1 MNRMTPFFILLS
13 TLLFTPFLAAK
24 SLVASVNKTK
34 VSKNEVIQL
43 TVRADYSLD
52 ANDIDFSALS
62 QDFFT
67 SSPRFVNSSN
77 YINGQSSK
85 LSEWTLSIA
94 PNRAGIVTIPA
105 FSVDGESTAPIPLE
119 VSVDQHE
126 PNVSDIIQYSMQ
138 LDTST
143 LYPQQSTPL
152 KVEIRILADPR
163 RLENPRITPPS
174 IQGVEIEP
182 KGQTRQFQRVEQGL
196 QITVIEQNY
205 QLTANQPGLFEL
217 KGPLLRGSYIY
228 GDSLTGST
236 KILTLDGKPQSQSIK
251 VKAIP
256 NNAAQPWLPAQQ
268 LSLVQ
273 QWHQDG
279 GENNT
284 VEQGSS
290 ITREIT
296 LTAKGLNENQLPTL
310 KFDYPA
316 SVRVYDEKPAFKTLD
331 NGTTQMTLKQVLILT
346 ETGDLT
352 LPSLQLAWWNTVSD
366 QQETAALEGRQ
377 LKVKPGSAQ
386 VFTLPEQPAQAS
398 ETNHRPDSTH
408 QESNQNATIWFYL
421 TWTFASL
428 WILTLI
434 AALYC
439 YKHRGTSADKP
450 QNTTSNNA
458 LESMQ
463 ALQKA
468 IADKDAVKIEALV
481 RQWMKTTTVS
491 QPVKQAIESEL
502 KAMHQATYSL
512 TPSPW
517 QAEHLLTLI
526 KQSRSASTDKASF
539 DMPKL

>member
-468 IADKDAVKIEALV
+468 ITDKDAVKIEALV
-481 RQWMKTTTVS
+481 RQWMKNTTVS

-502 KAMHQATYSL
+502 KAMHQATYSHA
-512 TPSPW
+512 PSPW

-526 KQSRSASTDKASF
+526 KQSRSASNDKTSF

>member
-236 KILTLDGKPQSQSIK
+236 KILTLDGKPQSQTIK

-256 NNAAQPWLPAQQ
+256 NNAAQPGCPLNNCRLFNNGIKMAARITP
-268 LSLVQ
+268 LSKV
-273 QWHQDG
+273 
-279 GENNT
+279 
-284 VEQGSS
+284 
-290 ITREIT
+290 
-296 LTAKGLNENQLPTL
+296 A
-310 KFDYPA
+310 A
-316 SVRVYDEKPAFKTLD
+316 SRVK
-331 NGTTQMTLKQVLILT
+331 
-346 ETGDLT
+346 
-352 LPSLQLAWWNTVSD
+352 SL
-366 QQETAALEGRQ
+366 
-377 LKVKPGSAQ
+377 
-386 VFTLPEQPAQAS
+386 
-398 ETNHRPDSTH
+398 
-408 QESNQNATIWFYL
+408 
-421 TWTFASL
+421 
-428 WILTLI
+428 
-434 AALYC
+434 
-439 YKHRGTSADKP
+439 
-450 QNTTSNNA
+450 
-458 LESMQ
+458 
-463 ALQKA
+463 
-468 IADKDAVKIEALV
+468 
-481 RQWMKTTTVS
+481 
-491 QPVKQAIESEL
+491 
-502 KAMHQATYSL
+502 
-512 TPSPW
+512 
-517 QAEHLLTLI
+517 
-526 KQSRSASTDKASF
+526 
-539 DMPKL
+539 

>member
-174 IQGVEIEP
+174 IQGVEIEL

-205 QLTANQPGLFEL
+205 QLTANQPGFFEL

-331 NGTTQMTLKQVLILT
+331 NGTTQMTLKQVLIPT

-352 LPSLQLAWWNTVSD
+352 LPSLQLVWWNTVSD

-398 ETNHRPDSTH
+398 ETNLRPDSTH
-408 QESNQNATIWFYL
+408 QEPIQNTTIWFYL

-450 QNTTSNNA
+450 QNTASNNA

-502 KAMHQATYSL
+502 KAMHQATYSHA
-512 TPSPW
+512 PSPW

-526 KQSRSASTDKASF
+526 KQSRSASNDKTSF

>member
-24 SLVASVNKTK
+24 SLIASVNKTK

-94 PNRAGIVTIPA
+94 PSRAGIVTIPA

-273 QWHQDG
+273 QWYQDG

-296 LTAKGLNENQLPTL
+296 LTAKGLNENLLPTL

-386 VFTLPEQPAQAS
+386 VFTLPAQAS

>member
-119 VSVDQHE
+119 VSVEQHE

-143 LYPQQSTPL
+143 LYPQQSTSL

-468 IADKDAVKIEALV
+468 ITDKDAVKIEALV

>member
-138 LDTST
+138 LETST

-352 LPSLQLAWWNTVSD
+352 LPSLQLAWWNTISD

-468 IADKDAVKIEALV
+468 ITDKDAVKIEALV

>member
-398 ETNHRPDSTH
+398 ETNHRADSTH

>member
-331 NGTTQMTLKQVLILT
+331 NGTTQMTLKQVLIPT
-346 ETGDLT
+346 EIGDLT

-458 LESMQ
+458 FESMQ

-468 IADKDAVKIEALV
+468 ITDKDAVKIEALV

>member
-331 NGTTQMTLKQVLILT
+331 NGTTQMTLKQVLIPT
-346 ETGDLT
+346 EIGDLT

-450 QNTTSNNA
+450 QNATSNNA
-458 LESMQ
+458 FESMQ

-468 IADKDAVKIEALV
+468 ITDKDAVKIEALV

>member
-13 TLLFTPFLAAK
+13 TLLFAPFLAAK

-52 ANDIDFSALS
+52 ANDIDFSSLS

-138 LDTST
+138 LETST

-182 KGQTRQFQRVEQGL
+182 QGQTRQFQRVEQGL
-196 QITVIEQNY
+196 QVTIIEQNY

-316 SVRVYDEKPAFKTLD
+316 SVRVYDEKPVFKTLE
-331 NGTTQMTLKQVLILT
+331 NGTTQMTLKQVLIPT

-377 LKVKPGSAQ
+377 LKVTPGSTQ
-386 VFTLPEQPAQAS
+386 VFTLPEQPTLAS
-398 ETNHRPDSTH
+398 ETNPRANSTH
-408 QESNQNATIWFYL
+408 QEPNQNATIWFYL

-439 YKHRGTSADKP
+439 YKHRGTNADKP
-450 QNTTSNNA
+450 QNATSNNA

-468 IADKDAVKIEALV
+468 IADNDAVKIEALV
-481 RQWMKTTTVS
+481 RQWMKTATVS

-502 KAMHQATYSL
+502 KAMHQATYSRQ
-512 TPSPW
+512 PSPW
-517 QAEHLLTLI
+517 QADHLLSLI
-526 KQSRSASTDKASF
+526 KQSRSTSSDKASF

>member
-468 IADKDAVKIEALV
+468 ITDKDAVKIEALV

>member
-205 QLTANQPGLFEL
+205 QLTANQPGFFEL

-331 NGTTQMTLKQVLILT
+331 NGTTQMTLKQVLIPT

-352 LPSLQLAWWNTVSD
+352 LPSLQLVWWNTVSD

-398 ETNHRPDSTH
+398 ETNLRPDSTH
-408 QESNQNATIWFYL
+408 QEPIQNTTIWFYL

-450 QNTTSNNA
+450 QNATSNNA

-502 KAMHQATYSL
+502 KAMHQATYSHA
-512 TPSPW
+512 PSPW

-526 KQSRSASTDKASF
+526 KQSRSASNDKTSF

>member
-331 NGTTQMTLKQVLILT
+331 NGTTQMTLKQVLIPT
-346 ETGDLT
+346 EIGDLT

-398 ETNHRPDSTH
+398 ETNLHPDSTH

-458 LESMQ
+458 FESMQ

-468 IADKDAVKIEALV
+468 ITDKDAVKIEALV

>member
-105 FSVDGESTAPIPLE
+105 FSVDGESTTPIPLE

-331 NGTTQMTLKQVLILT
+331 NGTTQMTLKQVLIPT

-377 LKVKPGSAQ
+377 LKVTPGSAQ
-386 VFTLPEQPAQAS
+386 VFTLPEQPTLAS
-398 ETNHRPDSTH
+398 ETNLRSDSTH
-408 QESNQNATIWFYL
+408 QEPIQNTTIWFYL

-439 YKHRGTSADKP
+439 YKHRGTSAAKP
-450 QNTTSNNA
+450 QNATSNNA

-468 IADKDAVKIEALV
+468 ITDKDAVKIEALV
-481 RQWMKTTTVS
+481 RQWMKTATVS

-502 KAMHQATYSL
+502 KAMHQATYSRQ
-512 TPSPW
+512 PSPW
-517 QAEHLLTLI
+517 QADHLLSLI
-526 KQSRSASTDKASF
+526 KQSRSTSSDKASF

>member
-468 IADKDAVKIEALV
+468 ITDKDAVKIEALV
-481 RQWMKTTTVS
+481 RQWMKTATVS

>member
-52 ANDIDFSALS
+52 ANDIDFSSLS
-62 QDFFT
+62 QDFFI

-105 FSVDGESTAPIPLE
+105 FSVDGESTAPILLE

-138 LDTST
+138 LETST
-143 LYPQQSTPL
+143 LYPQQTTPL

-182 KGQTRQFQRVEQGL
+182 QGQTRQFQRVEQGL
-196 QITVIEQNY
+196 QVTIIEQNY

-316 SVRVYDEKPAFKTLD
+316 SVRVYDEKPVFKTLE
-331 NGTTQMTLKQVLILT
+331 NGTTQMTLKQVLIPT

-352 LPSLQLAWWNTVSD
+352 LTSLQLAWWNTVSD

-377 LKVKPGSAQ
+377 LKVTPGSAQ
-386 VFTLPEQPAQAS
+386 VFTLPEQPTLAS
-398 ETNHRPDSTH
+398 ETNLRPDSTH
-408 QESNQNATIWFYL
+408 QEPHQNAAIWFYL

-439 YKHRGTSADKP
+439 YKHRGTSAAKP

-468 IADKDAVKIEALV
+468 IADNDAVKIEALV
-481 RQWMKTTTVS
+481 RQWMKTATVS

-502 KAMHQATYSL
+502 KAMHQATYSRQ
-512 TPSPW
+512 PSPW
-517 QAEHLLTLI
+517 QADHLLSLI
-526 KQSRSASTDKASF
+526 KQSRSASSDKASF

>member
-143 LYPQQSTPL
+143 LYPQQSTSL

-468 IADKDAVKIEALV
+468 ITDKDAVKIEALV

>member
-352 LPSLQLAWWNTVSD
+352 LPSLQLAWWNTISD

-468 IADKDAVKIEALV
+468 ITDKDAVKIEALV

>member
-52 ANDIDFSALS
+52 ANDIDFSSLS

-386 VFTLPEQPAQAS
+386 VFTLPEQPTLAS
-398 ETNHRPDSTH
+398 ETNPRANSTH
-408 QESNQNATIWFYL
+408 QEPNQNATIWFYL

-468 IADKDAVKIEALV
+468 ITDKDAVKIEALV

>member
-119 VSVDQHE
+119 VSVAQHE

-468 IADKDAVKIEALV
+468 ITDKDAVKIEALV

>member
-52 ANDIDFSALS
+52 ANDIDFSSLS

-138 LDTST
+138 LETST

-174 IQGVEIEP
+174 IQGVEIKP
-182 KGQTRQFQRVEQGL
+182 QGQTRQFQRVEQGL
-196 QITVIEQNY
+196 QVTIIEQNY

-251 VKAIP
+251 VKVIP
-256 NNAAQPWLPAQQ
+256 HNAAQPWLPAQQ

-316 SVRVYDEKPAFKTLD
+316 SVRVYDEKPVIKTLE
-331 NGTTQMTLKQVLILT
+331 NGTTQMTLKQVLIPT

-366 QQETAALEGRQ
+366 QQETAVLEGRQ
-377 LKVKPGSAQ
+377 LKVTPGSAQ
-386 VFTLPEQPAQAS
+386 VFTLSEQPTLAS
-398 ETNHRPDSTH
+398 ETNLRPDSTY
-408 QESNQNATIWFYL
+408 QEPIQNATIWFYL

-439 YKHRGTSADKP
+439 YKHRETSAAKP
-450 QNTTSNNA
+450 QNATSNNA

-468 IADKDAVKIEALV
+468 IADNDAVKIEALV
-481 RQWMKTTTVS
+481 RQWMKTATVS

-502 KAMHQATYSL
+502 KAMHQATYSRQ
-512 TPSPW
+512 PSPW
-517 QAEHLLTLI
+517 KADHLLSLF
-526 KQSRSASTDKASF
+526 KQSRSASSDKASF

>member
-331 NGTTQMTLKQVLILT
+331 NGTTQMTLKQVLIPT

-352 LPSLQLAWWNTVSD
+352 LLQLAWWNTVSD

-377 LKVKPGSAQ
+377 LKVTPGSAQ
-386 VFTLPEQPAQAS
+386 VFTLPEQPAQTS
-398 ETNHRPDSTH
+398 ETNLRPDSTH

-450 QNTTSNNA
+450 QNTASNNA